1 MYAVSPW
8 LTTRL
13 PSLQVS
19 LFSWLGVWVGV
30 VLLSHLVMLFCPATR
45 VRRIFATPAPG
56 VWRWLMGEFSLRVTL
71 GGGMAGL
78 GVLGWGFFALGAW
91 PPAPW
96 GLGLLGGGSVFLGV
110 ALLNAGRKSPMTGEA
125 CLGLACVIGGVST
138 LGLWLGAVLL
148 SRLLGGT

>member
-8 LTTRL
+8 LATRL

-19 LFSWLGVWVGV
+19 LFSWL
-30 VLLSHLVMLFCPATR
+30 
-45 VRRIFATPAPG
+45 
-56 VWRWLMGEFSLRVTL
+56 WLMGEFSLRVTL

-78 GVLGWGFFALGAW
+78 GVLGWGG
-91 PPAPW
+91 APW
-96 GLGLLGGGSVFLGV
+96 GLGLLGGGSVSLGV
-110 ALLNAGRKSPMTGEA
+110 ALLNAGRKSPMTGGA

-148 SRLLGGT
+148 SRLLGGA